1 MYDIAFLSSYECYR
15 SAPFISNN
23 IVGGEIVNN
32 FYNISDDGPN
42 SIKTRSQK
50 TNTKDIKYK
59 SLRSRMDISDLGYYP
74 LPINIISRNQI
85 YDRYRPNIVNTIYW
99 G

>member
-15 SAPFISNN
+15 SAPFISSNT
-23 IVGGEIVNN
+23 VGGEIVNN

-42 SIKTRSQK
+42 RIKTLSQK
-50 TNTKDIKYK
+50 NNIRDIKYK
-59 SLRSRMDISDLGYYP
+59 SLRPRIDISDLGDYP

-85 YDRYRPNIVNTIYW
+85 YDRYRPNILNTIYW